1 MILVTGSEGFIG
13 KHLCKRLEA
22 LGFSYIGYDLVD
34 GQDIRN
40 KFQLAKVFETIPVET
55 IIHLAAE
62 PGVRIG
68 EEYPEEFITTNI
80 LGTEILL
87 NLAEKYGVKHVIAF
101 SSSSIFGEQ
110 ECPQDE
116 HTPPEPTS
124 LYGITKAAMEMLCH
138 KSKVPITIVRPF
150 SVYGENGRGDQ
161 VLNIWLNQIKNGKPV
176 TFFGKGDTKRG
187 YIYVGDL
194 VDGVIKI
201 LKLPDKFLMPVEI
214 YNLGG
219 QEIVT
224 LQRYLDIFKSVY
236 PDIEVNQLPLPAADP
251 YENWADIKK
260 ARWGLKWDPKTNF
273 EEKIKEII
281 SA

>member
-1 MILVTGSEGFIG
+1 MILVTGSHGFIG
-13 KHLCKRLEA
+13 KHLWNKLNSLKLE
-22 LGFSYIGYDLVD
+22 FIGYDLVN

-40 KFQLAKVFETIPVET
+40 KFQLAKVFETTPIDT

-68 EEYPEEFITTNI
+68 EEYPDEFITTNI

-116 HTPPEPTS
+116 HTPPAPTS

-138 KSKVPITIVRPF
+138 KSRVPITIVRPF

-161 VLNIWLNQIKNGKPV
+161 VLNIWLNQIKSGKPV

-194 VDGVIKI
+194 VEGVIKI
-201 LKLPDKFLMPVEI
+201 FLNSPPLGFVEI
-214 YNLGG
+214 FNLGG

-236 PDIEVNQLPLPAADP
+236 PDLDVEYLPLPAADP

-260 ARWGLKWDPKTNF
+260 ARQGLGWDPKTNF
-273 EEKIKEII
+273 EEKIREII
-281 SA
+281 SV

>member
-13 KHLCKRLEA
+13 KHLTKKLDE
-22 LGFSYIGYDLVD
+22 LKLDYIGYDLVN

-40 KFQLAKVFETIPVET
+40 KFQFAKVFETTPIDA

-87 NLAEKYGVKHVIAF
+87 NLAEKYRVKHVIAF

-110 ECPQDE
+110 DCPQDE
-116 HTPPEPTS
+116 NTPAKPTS
-124 LYGITKAAMEMLCH
+124 LYGITKAAMEMLCW
-138 KSKVPITIVRPF
+138 KSNVPTTIVRPF

-161 VLNIWLNQIKNGKPV
+161 VLNIWLNQIKSNKPIS
-176 TFFGKGDTKRG
+176 FFGKGDTKRG

-194 VDGVIKI
+194 INGVIKI
-201 LKLPDKFLMPVEI
+201 LSLKAIQNFDI

-219 QEIVT
+219 QEVVT
-224 LQRYLDIFKSVY
+224 LQRYLNIFKTYY
-236 PDIEVNQLPLPAADP
+236 PNLEVEYLPLPAADP
-251 YENWADIKK
+251 YENWADIRK
-260 ARWGLKWDPKTNF
+260 ARVGLNWDPKTNF
-273 EEKIKEII
+273 EEKILEII

>member
-13 KHLCKRLEA
+13 YHLCSKLDA
-22 LGFSYIGYDLVD
+22 LRIKYIGYDLVF

-40 KFQLAKVFETIPVET
+40 KFQLAKMFETNPIDT

-87 NLAEKYGVKHVIAF
+87 NLAKKYNVKHMIVF

-110 ECPQDE
+110 PCPQDE
-116 HTPPEPTS
+116 HALIAPTS
-124 LYGITKAAMEMLCH
+124 LYGITKAAVEMLCL
-138 KSKVPITIVRPF
+138 KSKVSTTIIRPF

-161 VLNIWLNQIKNGKPV
+161 VLDIWLNQIKAGKPI

-187 YIYVGDL
+187 YVYAGDL
-194 VDGVIKI
+194 VEGVIKI
-201 LKLPDKFLMPVEI
+201 LNLKPILNFDV

-224 LQRYLDIFKSVY
+224 LQRYLDIFMSVY
-236 PDIEVNQLPLPAADP
+236 PDLKVEYLPLPAADP
-251 YENWADIKK
+251 YENWAKINK
-260 ARWGLKWDPKTNF
+260 AMSGLGWNPKTNF

>member
-13 KHLCKRLEA
+13 NHLCSELDMLDIE
-22 LGFSYIGYDLVD
+22 YISYDLVF
-34 GQDIRN
+34 GHDIRN
-40 KFQLAKVFETIPVET
+40 KFQLAKVFETTPIDA

-87 NLAEKYGVKHVIAF
+87 NLAKKYNVKHTIVF

-110 ECPQDE
+110 PCPQDE
-116 HTPPEPTS
+116 HALVAPTS
-124 LYGITKAAMEMLCH
+124 LYGITKAAVEMLCH
-138 KSKVPITIVRPF
+138 KSEVPITIVRPF

-161 VLNIWLNQIKNGKPV
+161 VLDIWLNQIKTDQPI
-176 TFFGKGDTKRG
+176 TFFGKGDTRRG
-187 YIYVGDL
+187 YVYVGDL

-201 LKLPDKFLMPVEI
+201 FSDSPPVGFVEI
-214 YNLGG
+214 FNLGG
-219 QEIVT
+219 QEIVS

-236 PDIEVNQLPLPAADP
+236 PDLKVKHLPLPAADP
-251 YENWADIKK
+251 YENWAKINK
-260 ARWGLKWDPKTNF
+260 AMSALGWNPKTNF
-273 EEKIKEII
+273 EKKIKEII

>member
-13 KHLCKRLEA
+13 KHLCKKLASLEID
-22 LGFSYIGYDLVD
+22 YIGYDLVN

-40 KFQLAKVFETIPVET
+40 KFQLAKVFETTPIET

-68 EEYPEEFITTNI
+68 EKYPKEFISTNI
-80 LGTEILL
+80 LGTELLL
-87 NLAEKYGVKHVIAF
+87 NLAEEYNIKHVIVF

-110 ECPQDE
+110 PCPQNE
-116 HTPPEPTS
+116 NTPAKPTS
-124 LYGITKAAMEMLCH
+124 LYGITKVATEMLCH
-138 KSKVPITIVRPF
+138 KSKIPTTIVRPF

-161 VLNIWLNQIKNGKPV
+161 VLNIWLNQIKNNKPI

-194 VDGVIKI
+194 IDGVVKI
-201 LKLPDKFLMPVEI
+201 LNLPDEWFVPIEI

-224 LQRYLDIFKSVY
+224 LQRYLDIFKSVF
-236 PDIEVNQLPLPAADP
+236 PDLEVEYLPLPDADP
-251 YENWADIKK
+251 YENWADIRK
-260 ARWGLKWDPKTNF
+260 AKSGLGWDPKTNF
-273 EEKIKEII
+273 EEKVREII
-281 SA
+281 R